1 MLNNHQVM
9 SANSLEKSIIININD
24 FNFIP
29 AIKGNLMDF
38 SKREIITSSWN
49 ILKPNLGLLV
59 LAIVFIFAL
68 NLFLGIIQERLLE
81 DVTFQSILFTV
92 AAYLFQMGLNLGM
105 LRICLNLIHNKEG
118 EFHQLFGSF
127 NLLIPYLMSSLF
139 VILILLAAASPGIAL
154 LLSSISVDF
163 GTLPTIDS
171 LEGVSMVIPLL
182 IIFIPFVYISLRLQF
197 YDYYLVD
204 EECGIIDAVKKSAA
218 ITKGYVMEL
227 FLLGTVMSIIVL
239 ISIIPLGAGLL
250 ISIPLATMVN
260 TYVYEKLKKHPK
272 D

>member
-1 MLNNHQVM
+1 MLNNQQVM

-68 NLFLGIIQERLLE
+68 NLFLSIIQERLLE

-204 EECGIIDAVKKSAA
+204 EESGIIDAVKKSAA

-260 TYVYEKLKKHPK
+260 TYVYEKLKKAS
-272 D
+272 

>member
-1 MLNNHQVM
+1 MLNNQQVM

-49 ILKPNLGLLV
+49 ILKPNWGL
-59 LAIVFIFAL
+59 
-68 NLFLGIIQERLLE
+68 LFLGIIQERLLE

-197 YDYYLVD
+197 YDYFLVD